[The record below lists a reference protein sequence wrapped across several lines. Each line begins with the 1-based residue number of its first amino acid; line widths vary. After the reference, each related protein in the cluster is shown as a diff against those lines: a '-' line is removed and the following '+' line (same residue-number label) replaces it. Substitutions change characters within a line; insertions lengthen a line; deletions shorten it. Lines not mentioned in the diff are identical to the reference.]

1 MSYRDGDESIT
12 PPAVTPEET
21 SFGIK
26 ETELMR
32 GSEIFHIAVRS
43 VKMIA
48 DVPVLKVKKSVQVS
62 GDFCVDL
69 PIDVELILQT
79 VIPVPFIIRNDIPRV
94 LHPYQ
99 PSEVIAVVPVQGAAQ
114 GPFGDTAGLY
124 K

>member
-12 PPAVTPEET
+12 PPAVTPEEPRL
-21 SFGIK
+21 GIE

-48 DVPVLKVKKSVQVS
+48 DVPVLEVKKGVQAASDPGVNLR
-62 GDFCVDL
+62 VN
-69 PIDVELILQT
+69 VELILHT
-79 VIPVPFIIRNDIPRV
+79 VIPVPFIIRSDISRV

-114 GPFGDTAGLY
+114 GPLGDTARLY
-124 K
+124 Q